1 MTSPRGLWRRWRFG
15 VSTLVGQGR
24 GYFIP
29 SRYAG
34 TERPGRYP
42 ALDADFA
49 AAVPEFRRWLDA
61 GARHAAALAALR
73 DPPPAP
79 RFDQDWFPRLDAVT
93 AYAMVRERRP
103 ASIIEIGS
111 GHSTRF
117 MARAIADGG
126 LATRLLAID
135 PAPRAA
141 LAGLNIEWQQAPLQ
155 AVAPERFQRLAAGDV
170 LFVDSS
176 HVLMPGSDVD
186 MVLND
191 VLPRLGTGVLV
202 HVHDMFLPDAYPAEW
217 TWRGYNEQNAIAP
230 LLGSGRWRLLWSS
243 RWVATRM
250 ADAIP
255 AAIAR
260 LPLKPGAFESSL
272 WLERL

>member
-1 MTSPRGLWRRWRFG
+1 MGR
-15 VSTLVGQGR
+15 GR

-34 TERPGRYP
+34 TKRPAHYP
-42 ALDADFA
+42 ALEADFVA
-49 AAVPEFRRWLDA
+49 AMPEFRRGLDA
-61 GARHAAALAALR
+61 AARHAAALADLHG
-73 DPPPAP
+73 PPPAP
-79 RFDQDWFPRLDAVT
+79 RLDQDWVPRLDAAM
-93 AYAMVRERRP
+93 AYALVRERRP
-103 ASIIEIGS
+103 ASIVEIGS

-135 PAPRAA
+135 PAPRAT
-141 LAGLNIEWQQAPLQ
+141 LGGLNIEWQQAPLQ
-155 AVAPERFQRLAAGDV
+155 AVAAERFRRLAAGDV

-186 MVLND
+186 TILND
-191 VLPRLGTGVLV
+191 ILPHLGAGVLV
-202 HVHDMFLPDAYPAEW
+202 HVHDIFLPDAYPPEW
-217 TWRGYNEQNAIAP
+217 TWRGYNEQNAVAP

-255 AAIAR
+255 AAVAS
-260 LPLKPGAFESSL
+260 LPLTPGAFESSL